1 MNRLLWP
8 QMGEGR
14 QLGWGVWM
22 EGRVGGQV
30 SGRQRS
36 QVLDV
41 ACWRWEGE
49 GRGSRGWRLPG
60 KSFQAQLFVSLGVL
74 EFPGSLNLFLP

>member
-14 QLGWGVWM
+14 QLGWGVWT
-22 EGRVGGQV
+22 EGRVDTQV
-30 SGRQRS
+30 SGRQSLS
-36 QVLDV
+36 QVLEV
-41 ACWRWEGE
+41 ACWGWEGE

-60 KSFQAQLFVSLGVL
+60 TSFQAQLFVSLG
-74 EFPGSLNLFLP
+74 FWNFLGL